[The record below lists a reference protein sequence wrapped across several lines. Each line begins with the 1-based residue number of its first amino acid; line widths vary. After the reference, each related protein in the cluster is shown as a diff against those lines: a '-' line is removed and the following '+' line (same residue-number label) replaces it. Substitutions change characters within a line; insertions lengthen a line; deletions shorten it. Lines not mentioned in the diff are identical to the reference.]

1 MVDKRHVMYDSED
14 TVEYT
19 CFHCGRDVAGFV
31 AAYYPMGKYTAW
43 LLCPGCGSGS
53 VAVAGTIYP
62 QALVGNRISGLS
74 DELSQTYDEARRSFS
89 SKSYTACELVCRK
102 ILMHVAVEKGAK
114 EGQTFEQYIEYLQEK
129 QYITPHSKDWVDL
142 VRKHGNQ
149 AAHHIEAPS
158 KERAASTLSFT
169 TQLLKM
175 VYGMEHLQKMFVGDK
190 K

>member
-1 MVDKRHVMYDSED
+1 MVDKRHVVYDSED
-14 TVEYT
+14 TVGYT

-31 AAYYPMGKYTAW
+31 VAHYPTGKSTAW

-62 QALVGNRISGLS
+62 QALVGNPIGGLS

-102 ILMHVAVEKGAK
+102 ILMHVAVDKGAK
-114 EGQTFEQYIEYLQEK
+114 ENLTFVEYMTYLQEQ
-129 QYITPHSKDWVDL
+129 QYITPHSKGWVDL

-149 AAHHIEAPS
+149 AAHHIGPPS
-158 KERAASTLSFT
+158 EERAASTLSFT
-169 TQLLKM
+169 TQLLRL
-175 VYGMEHLQKMFVGDK
+175 VYGMEHLQKMFIGDK
-190 K
+190 R